1 MTIKDKIMI
10 KEINL
15 CGKKVTYNLQ
25 YKRVKNINL
34 RIKTDCTLNVSASPF
49 VSQKVIEEFLL
60 SKSEWIIR
68 CLEKYKN
75 PPAVNVEKYRE
86 ETELKELITKLC
98 SKAYLYYKPYLKS
111 YPQIKFKKTKSRWG
125 SCIPTKG
132 ILCFSTN
139 LVYAPYDCVEYVVY
153 HEFTHF
159 LQTNHSDKFY
169 TELEK
174 VYPYWKEC
182 RKKLK
187 KILIG

>member
-1 MTIKDKIMI
+1 MI

-34 RIKTDCTLNVSASPF
+34 RIKSDCTLNVSASPF

-86 ETELKELITKLC
+86 TG
-98 SKAYLYYKPYLKS
+98 
-111 YPQIKFKKTKSRWG
+111 G
-125 SCIPTKG
+125 SSNGTD
-132 ILCFSTN
+132 CF
-139 LVYAPYDCVEYVVY
+139 D
-153 HEFTHF
+153 
-159 LQTNHSDKFY
+159 
-169 TELEK
+169 
-174 VYPYWKEC
+174 
-182 RKKLK
+182 R
-187 KILIG
+187 GR